1 MTKEITKPTAKKNI
15 LACIAG
21 TDFTFT
27 PTVQDA
33 NNYMNELMPNNKIVP
48 AYNYLSRTVDQA
60 QRDELCQLL
69 DTVPGLVTELHA
81 KVSEEAKGGVTIT
94 IKN

>member
-1 MTKEITKPTAKKNI
+1 MTKQMTAPKAPKVI
-15 LACIAG
+15 VVTVGIV
-21 TDFTFT
+21 DFKFA

-33 NNYMNELMPNNKIVP
+33 NNYMNELMPDNKVVP
-48 AYNYLSRTVDQA
+48 AYNYLSRTVDPD
-60 QRDELCQLL
+60 QRTALCELL

-81 KVSEEAKGGVTIT
+81 KVSAEAKGGVTIT

>member
-1 MTKEITKPTAKKNI
+1 MTKEITAPKAPKIIVIGINEI
-15 LACIAG
+15 
-21 TDFTFT
+21 DFKFT

-60 QRDELCQLL
+60 QRDTLCALL

>member
-1 MTKEITKPTAKKNI
+1 MTKEITKPKAAKTI
-15 LACIAG
+15 VVCIAG
-21 TDFTFT
+21 VDFTFI

-33 NNYMNELMPNNKIVP
+33 NNYMNELMPNNKVVP
-48 AYNYLSRTVDQA
+48 AYNYLSRTVEQG
-60 QRDELCQLL
+60 QRDELCELL